1 MAQHT
6 PSDPPPL
13 QMFFTASL
21 RQPGADLLILEVE
34 RLRKAVR
41 VTRAEMP
48 FQINAWVVLPDH
60 IHTIWTRPDANY
72 ATRWRR
78 IKSRFSAAMPQGRG
92 LWQPR
97 LWAQPLISQSD
108 YDRHMRACWMD
119 PVRHG
124 LVEEPGDWPYSSFHI
139 RPALARAG

>member
-6 PSDPPPL
+6 PSEPPHF

-21 RQPGADLLILEVE
+21 RRPGTDLLILEIE
-34 RLRKAVR
+34 RLRQAVR
-41 VTRAEMP
+41 VTRAESP
-48 FQINAWVVLPDH
+48 FQINAWVVMPDH
-60 IHTIWTRPDANY
+60 IHTIWTLPDADY
-72 ATRWRR
+72 VARWRL
-78 IKSRFSAAMPQGRG
+78 IKRRFSAGLPNARG

-97 LWAQPLISQSD
+97 LWAQPLVNQPD

-124 LVEEPGDWPYSSFHI
+124 LVEAAGDWPYSSFHT
-139 RPALARAG
+139 RPALALAG